1 MSVKANDSWPT
12 IGDAMRAQLL
22 GRSLAGLFW
31 LVIVLVSCITFS
43 L

>member
-1 MSVKANDSWPT
+1 MSVKANDSRPA
-12 IGDAMRAQLL
+12 IGDAMRIQLL

>member
-1 MSVKANDSWPT
+1 MSGKPHNLRPQS
-12 IGDAMRAQLL
+12 GDLMRAQLL

-31 LVIVLVSCITFS
+31 LVIVLASCLTLS

>member
-1 MSVKANDSWPT
+1 MSVKANDSRPVS
-12 IGDAMRAQLL
+12 GDAMRIQLL

-31 LVIVLVSCITFS
+31 LVIVLVSCLTFS

>member
-1 MSVKANDSWPT
+1 MSVKANDSRPA

-31 LVIVLVSCITFS
+31 LVIVLVSCLTVS

>member
-1 MSVKANDSWPT
+1 MSVKANDPRPAS
-12 IGDAMRAQLL
+12 GDAMRAQLL

-31 LVIVLVSCITFS
+31 LVIVLVSCLTFS